1 MCLSNGDVT
10 LRNGHWAH
18 TRNGGRHR
26 DRNGGRHWDRNGGRH
41 RDRNG
46 LPLTRNGRP
55 GRGRQAQPF
64 AWLTADICAARTA
77 TFMNEARGYGP
88 NC

>member
-18 TRNGGRHR
+18 TRNGVRHR
-26 DRNGGRHWDRNGGRH
+26 DRNGGRH

-46 LPLTRNGRP
+46 GRHRDRNGPPLTRNGRSGP
-55 GRGRQAQPF
+55 GRQAQPF